1 MRDDAA
7 VQAVFNPWA
16 LNLFT
21 HLLEGA
27 TRVLLSC
34 HARPDGDAIGSMVG
48 LGLVLKTLGKEVT
61 CLSPNGVPAA
71 YSWIEDGG
79 VLGVFD
85 DDPEGFRT
93 EAASYDLCI
102 SLDYNA
108 LSRVDPQLCAILE
121 RIEAPRVMI
130 DHHDYP
136 SSEFDLYFSY
146 PPASSTAELVYE
158 FVQRL
163 WGKECLTRP
172 IATALYMGL
181 MTDTGS
187 FSYSVDRPRTFEV
200 GGALVERG
208 ADVPDIQSHVYGSFS
223 EGRMR
228 LYGFALYSRMKIIA
242 GGKAAII
249 PLTRFSL
256 DEYGYQAGDTEGL
269 VNEPLKIAGV
279 LVSVMLT
286 EKKTGNVRVSIRS
299 RFGVEVHRLAMRYFN
314 GGGHPKASGGQLKMD
329 LRTAT
334 KYTQEVVERFLQNGE
349 QPQSPE

>member
-1 MRDDAA
+1 
-7 VQAVFNPWA
+7 
-16 LNLFT
+16 
-21 HLLEGA
+21 
-27 TRVLLSC
+27 
-34 HARPDGDAIGSMVG
+34 
-48 LGLVLKTLGKEVT
+48 
-61 CLSPNGVPAA
+61 
-71 YSWIEDGG
+71 
-79 VLGVFD
+79 
-85 DDPEGFRT
+85 
-93 EAASYDLCI
+93 
-102 SLDYNA
+102 
-108 LSRVDPQLCAILE
+108 
-121 RIEAPRVMI
+121 
-130 DHHDYP
+130 
-136 SSEFDLYFSY
+136 
-146 PPASSTAELVYE
+146 
-158 FVQRL
+158 
-163 WGKECLTRP
+163 
-172 IATALYMGL
+172 MGL

-200 GGALVERG
+200 GGALVECG

-228 LYGFALYSRMKIIA
+228 LYGYALYNRMKIIA